1 MKINTLIIKNKSI
14 LSEGLCTLLEQDNVY
29 QVATISLEAFLTA
42 SKEAIHTNSIIIV
55 ALPLESSEYKSLL
68 SYLKLLEIPA
78 MLVMPTSTISDFQ
91 QVVKH
96 KVKGYLSFSSDYE
109 EFTDAIH
116 AIVSGATYY
125 SKELI
130 AQLKLVQ
137 KQASTKSDKK
147 FSAHLK
153 ISKRELEI
161 IRLLQQGLQSKLI
174 AEALGIS
181 DRTVAKHREN
191 IMKKCNVTNVT
202 ELLYF
207 LQKNE
212 LFLPI
217 F

>member
-1 MKINTLIIKNKSI
+1 MKINTLIIKNTSI
-14 LSEGLCTLLEQDNVY
+14 FSEGLCMLLQEDTDY
-29 QVATISLEAFLTA
+29 QVSSISLETFIS
-42 SKEAIHTNSIIIV
+42 SKKEVFEATKIIIV
-55 ALPLESSEYKSLL
+55 ALPLGSSAYKTLL
-68 SYLKLLEIPA
+68 THLKSIETPALLI
-78 MLVMPTSTISDFQ
+78 MPTSTISDFQ

-96 KVKGYLSFSSDYE
+96 KIKGYLSFACDYE
-109 EFTDAIH
+109 ELTDAIH
-116 AIVSGATYY
+116 AIVAGATYY

-130 AQLKLVQ
+130 AQLKSVQ
-137 KQASTKSDKK
+137 KQSGSKSVKK
-147 FSAHLK
+147 FSTHLK

-161 IRLLQQGLQSKLI
+161 IRLLQQGLQSKQI

-191 IMKKCNVTNVT
+191 IMKKCNVSNVT

-212 LFLPI
+212 VLLPE